1 MTQGHAFML
10 MNMYGIQNVCRIDIL
25 SFAFHCILFTSSP
38 FILLQLP
45 YIDAVWTLVNLH
57 FLLRTA
63 LKSGFQVFSLIR
75 FSCHAHSHHT
85 LYLSSG
91 SLLSSSFFLYSHC
104 SFIPSR
110 TWFLSSAPNKLN
122 CNGQNVLYYFNE
134 RVFLIVAKFMTSLQ
148 GGS

>member
-1 MTQGHAFML
+1 MVQMCVEWL
-10 MNMYGIQNVCRIDIL
+10 CRIDIL

-57 FLLRTA
+57 FLFRTA
-63 LKSGFQVFSLIR
+63 LQSGVQVFSLIR

-91 SLLSSSFFLYSHC
+91 YLLSSSFFLYSGVLIH
-104 SFIPSR
+104 SIPH
-110 TWFLSSAPNKLN
+110 LVP
-122 CNGQNVLYYFNE
+122 
-134 RVFLIVAKFMTSLQ
+134 
-148 GGS
+148 